1 MKTFAERGVARAGV
15 KVIATGDL
23 TEDYQLDAIGDA
35 ALGIITT
42 HHYSAAHDSPENKAF
57 LAAFRDA
64 NGDALRANF
73 MAVGG
78 YDGMAAIYEVVR
90 KLEGKLDADK
100 AMQVLKGLKLASPRG
115 ALVIDPETRDPIQ
128 TVYVR
133 RVEKLD
139 GHLYNVEFD
148 KFADVKDPGK

>member
-1 MKTFAERGVARAGV
+1 MARAGV

-42 HHYSAAHDSPENKAF
+42 HHYSAAHVSPENKAF

-100 AMQVLKGLKLASPRG
+100 AMQVLKGLAKVRPQSMLPDTELNKAPSLV
-115 ALVIDPETRDPIQ
+115 ALK
-128 TVYVR
+128 VR
-133 RVEKLD
+133 SRLRMNCTGSRKR
-139 GHLYNVEFD
+139 
-148 KFADVKDPGK
+148 P